1 MFAYTEQPVTT
12 FSDYLV
18 NRGGL
23 LGLWF
28 GISAKDLINII
39 SFMFTQASFSNMS
52 NDNIREDC
60 QTDKQFQS
68 VTN

>member
-28 GISAKDLINII
+28 DTSAKDLINII
-39 SFMFTQASFSNMS
+39 IESQLFKKLN
-52 NDNIREDC
+52 RL
-60 QTDKQFQS
+60 FQ
-68 VTN
+68 